1 MNFRIHSTFSIQH
14 CAVLTEDDP
23 REDPKGLVSGTV
35 VEVLPSGLY
44 RVVIERQR
52 EVTAHAP
59 SGPGK
64 NFIRVLVGDRVRLQ
78 LSPRDLGRGRIVE
91 KIG

>member
-1 MNFRIHSTFSIQH
+1 MSDRNG
-14 CAVLTEDDP
+14 LTEDDP
-23 REDPKGLVSGTV
+23 REEGAGAVIGTV
-35 VEVLPSGLY
+35 TELLPSGLY

-52 EVTAHAP
+52 LVTAHAP

-64 NFIRVLVGDRVRLQ
+64 NFIRVIVGDKVRLE

-91 KIG
+91 KMA